1 MSLKKIWLW
10 KVGWVSRENNS
21 LLSETGDD
29 MHNDIWQ
36 MNTDEINMLL
46 LLYADISCH
55 AIITSMIVTINLSA
69 VVSSIMHKS
78 GMNDKISI
86 WLYTRLRRNLYVKHM
101 ATQTYSRLLD
111 KFKSCDTFASNEVQL
126 QSFHRKMITHASQ
139 VCFSQLLHFNSW
151 VRITVK
157 ETIVLRLYEGNLNY
171 LIIIIIWLYC
181 MNWCVRYDK
190 MCNVSIILGN
200 ANT

>member
-1 MSLKKIWLW
+1 MRKRIPFPSLLHSLLSKCDYGKMSLKKIWLW

-86 WLYTRLRRNLYVKHM
+86 WLYTRLRRTYTSNTWRHKHTRDSWTNLSLVTHLLAMK
-101 ATQTYSRLLD
+101 YS
-111 KFKSCDTFASNEVQL
+111 C
-126 QSFHRKMITHASQ
+126 
-139 VCFSQLLHFNSW
+139 
-151 VRITVK
+151 
-157 ETIVLRLYEGNLNY
+157 NLF
-171 LIIIIIWLYC
+171 IAKW
-181 MNWCVRYDK
+181 
-190 MCNVSIILGN
+190 
-200 ANT
+200 